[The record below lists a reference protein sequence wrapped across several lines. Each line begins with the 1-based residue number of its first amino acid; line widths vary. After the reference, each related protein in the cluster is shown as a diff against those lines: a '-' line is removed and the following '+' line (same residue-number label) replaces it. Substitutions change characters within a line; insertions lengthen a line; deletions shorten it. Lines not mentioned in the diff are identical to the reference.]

1 MPSTYIFEKEKF
13 SLLME
18 VFLQTGANFE
28 EKFPSQ
34 FKKPMRVIM
43 NENIPMIFLSDG
55 YLTMDAY
62 FTKNAIMEYKRN
74 YGHIKF
80 SALRDKILFI

>member
-62 FTKNAIMEYKRN
+62 Y
-74 YGHIKF
+74 
-80 SALRDKILFI
+80 